1 MLSFAPFEDVC
12 RLEAKSC
19 HIVIV
24 YVPPEEIETV
34 INMVFQAGIRF
45 FLFGKVHWSLTAL
58 L

>member
-24 YVPPEEIETV
+24 YVPPEEIETRYKD
-34 INMVFQAGIRF
+34 G
-45 FLFGKVHWSLTAL
+45 LPSWD
-58 L
+58 